1 MDTVPARQP
10 PPAAAAASVSRWVIT
25 TPPTAEGEAAAASQP
40 AASNTTHVSSTP
52 SLPGGDS
59 AAGAAVAA
67 REVVVPAGGAA
78 PATGAASYPSA
89 DSLSPLLLQVSALS
103 DGSLPLGQGRQRA
116 EGPGAST
123 AASQPL
129 SPMQSPISTIS
140 NSSYQ
145 STQSRDPRLN
155 RSASAH
161 SRGADTEAED
171 DSALP
176 ANTNARPGRKRVL
189 SGGKSGPTKA
199 TRKQSKGRSVSPPS
213 QHISQSA
220 SP

>member
-1 MDTVPARQP
+1 V
-10 PPAAAAASVSRWVIT
+10 
-25 TPPTAEGEAAAASQP
+25 
-40 AASNTTHVSSTP
+40 
-52 SLPGGDS
+52 
-59 AAGAAVAA
+59 
-67 REVVVPAGGAA
+67 
-78 PATGAASYPSA
+78 
-89 DSLSPLLLQVSALS
+89 
-103 DGSLPLGQGRQRA
+103 
-116 EGPGAST
+116 AST

-129 SPMQSPISTIS
+129 SPLLSPISTIS

-171 DSALP
+171 DFALP

-213 QHISQSA
+213 QHISQDA

>member
-1 MDTVPARQP
+1 V
-10 PPAAAAASVSRWVIT
+10 
-25 TPPTAEGEAAAASQP
+25 
-40 AASNTTHVSSTP
+40 
-52 SLPGGDS
+52 
-59 AAGAAVAA
+59 
-67 REVVVPAGGAA
+67 
-78 PATGAASYPSA
+78 
-89 DSLSPLLLQVSALS
+89 
-103 DGSLPLGQGRQRA
+103 
-116 EGPGAST
+116 AST

-129 SPMQSPISTIS
+129 SPLLSPISTIS

-155 RSASAH
+155 RSVSAH
-161 SRGADTEAED
+161 SRNADTEAED
-171 DSALP
+171 DFALP

-213 QHISQSA
+213 QHISQDA

>member
-1 MDTVPARQP
+1 M
-10 PPAAAAASVSRWVIT
+10 
-25 TPPTAEGEAAAASQP
+25 
-40 AASNTTHVSSTP
+40 
-52 SLPGGDS
+52 PGGGS
-59 AAGAAVAA
+59 LIGSVAAA
-67 REVVVPAGGAA
+67 REVVAPAGGAA
-78 PATGAASYPSA
+78 PATGAASPAAADTSAADASAADAPSLPAAADASAADGPSQPASYPSYASA
-89 DSLSPLLLQVSALS
+89 DSLSPLLLQISALS
-103 DGSLPLGQGRQRA
+103 DGSLPLGQGRQRP